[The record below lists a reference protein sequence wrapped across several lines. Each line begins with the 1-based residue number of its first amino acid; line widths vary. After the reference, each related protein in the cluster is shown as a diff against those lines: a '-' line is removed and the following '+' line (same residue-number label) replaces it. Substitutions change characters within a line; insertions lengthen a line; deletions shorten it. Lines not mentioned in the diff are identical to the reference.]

1 MTSPDDACNPGTPR
15 TGRAGPGR
23 AGPGRAGRRRAVS
36 GHPAPDHAGSV
47 LCRLL
52 IGHPDV
58 VDIEILGQTEI
69 LAGITSY
76 SLGVLLP
83 GGRELYIDVED
94 APVVPPGAAGRG
106 GATAPPGAAGSP
118 GAAGP

>member
-1 MTSPDDACNPGTPR
+1 MTSPDDACKPR
-15 TGRAGPGR
+15 ASP
-23 AGPGRAGRRRAVS
+23 APSAVS
-36 GHPAPDHAGSV
+36 SRAEPDHAGSA

-58 VDIEILGQTEI
+58 VNIEILGQTEI
-69 LAGITSY
+69 LEGITSY

-94 APVVPPGAAGRG
+94 APAAPPAGR
-106 GATAPPGAAGSP
+106 P
-118 GAAGP
+118 

>member
-1 MTSPDDACNPGTPR
+1 MTSPDDACNPLTAR
-15 TGRAGPGR
+15 SEHA
-23 AGPGRAGRRRAVS
+23 S
-36 GHPAPDHAGSV
+36 PDHAGSL

-69 LAGITSY
+69 LEGITSY

-94 APVVPPGAAGRG
+94 APAVPPDAAGPPGATVPPGAAG
-106 GATAPPGAAGSP
+106 P
-118 GAAGP
+118 

>member
-1 MTSPDDACNPGTPR
+1 MTSPDDACKPR
-15 TGRAGPGR
+15 AAPPARAQ
-23 AGPGRAGRRRAVS
+23 
-36 GHPAPDHAGSV
+36 PDHAGSV

-69 LAGITSY
+69 LEGITSY

-94 APVVPPGAAGRG
+94 APA
-106 GATAPPGAAGSP
+106 APPASRRP
-118 GAAGP
+118 

>member
-1 MTSPDDACNPGTPR
+1 MTSPDDACKPEAAPSSS
-15 TGRAGPGR
+15 
-23 AGPGRAGRRRAVS
+23 AVS
-36 GHPAPDHAGSV
+36 SRAEPDHAGSA

-69 LAGITSY
+69 LEGITSY

-94 APVVPPGAAGRG
+94 APA
-106 GATAPPGAAGSP
+106 APPASGRR
-118 GAAGP
+118 

>member
-1 MTSPDDACNPGTPR
+1 MTSADDACKPEAASSPR
-15 TGRAGPGR
+15 ALSSRAK
-23 AGPGRAGRRRAVS
+23 
-36 GHPAPDHAGSV
+36 PDHAGSV

-69 LAGITSY
+69 LEGITSY

-94 APVVPPGAAGRG
+94 APA
-106 GATAPPGAAGSP
+106 APPASGRS
-118 GAAGP
+118 

>member
-1 MTSPDDACNPGTPR
+1 M
-15 TGRAGPGR
+15 
-23 AGPGRAGRRRAVS
+23 
-36 GHPAPDHAGSV
+36 

-58 VDIEILGQTEI
+58 IDIEILGQTEI
-69 LAGITSY
+69 LEGITSY

-94 APVVPPGAAGRG
+94 APAVPPGAAGPPGGAASR
-106 GATAPPGAAGSP
+106 GATAPPGTGGPPGTAAP
-118 GAAGP
+118 